1 MPNTFYLFFFFG
13 TGFKGQIDYWFVKTD
28 NMNQLNSVISI
39 KTVET
44 KVVLMDKSFTIF
56 FGNLSEENLDIHI
69 CSCLIPNCTKLC

>member
-1 MPNTFYLFFFFG
+1 MPNTFYLYLFLEQVLKG
-13 TGFKGQIDYWFVKTD
+13 RLTTGLSSTD
-28 NMNQLNSVISI
+28 KMNQLNYVISI